1 MDDNRLINRI
11 QLHTRTRAHTYSH
24 TRANTHTKPYYRLHV
39 RMPTC
44 LRSNKVEYYLS
55 KGLFNQWERTLMVLS
70 SSQPSPLSSAL
81 PLILS
86 FSLAILSSLPYY
98 SPLLSRGLPKIIADN
113 KRQLGDVCLRTALF
127 APRCTPSFR
136 STWPTARTTQA
147 HLHIYARGQ
156 TRRHP
161 QLHLAQKRNGFRPHR
176 YIDPT
181 AKVELR

>member
-1 MDDNRLINRI
+1 MDDNRLIHRT
-11 QLHTRTRAHTYSH
+11 QLHTRTRAHTNSH

-55 KGLFNQWERTLMVLS
+55 KGLFSQWERTLMVLS

-147 HLHIYARGQ
+147 HLHIHARGQ